1 MKKNVTAVFAAAAA
15 LSLTI
20 SGCSLSGD
28 PEPTAT
34 PAIQA
39 QVINVLGSYAL
50 IDGYTQYQSPD
61 GGFSIQLPEGSVV
74 NDADVNDV
82 TVTVA
87 SAYTNADMINISKSV
102 DVRAVETY
110 DQLCETLGNDESI
123 KVTGFYLLE
132 FNGEYKGYKYAYT
145 SADNEESKGIVST
158 YFHADGTVY
167 IVKAMINNGTDER
180 NVENVNT
187 IVDTFVSYL

>member
-1 MKKNVTAVFAAAAA
+1 MKKNVICAFAAAAA
-15 LSLTI
+15 LAVSM
-20 SGCSLSGD
+20 SGCSLSGE
-28 PEPTAT
+28 PEPTQT
-34 PAIQA
+34 PAPQA

-74 NDADVNDV
+74 NDTNANDV
-82 TVTVA
+82 TITVA
-87 SAYTNADMINISKSV
+87 SAYANADMINVSKSA
-102 DVRAVETY
+102 DVQAVENY
-110 DQLCETLGNDESI
+110 DQLYESLGSDSSI
-123 KVTGFYLLE
+123 NVTGLYLLE
-132 FNGEYKGYKYAYT
+132 FDGEYKGYKYTYT
-145 SADNEESKGIVST
+145 SAENEASKGIVST

-167 IVKAMINNGTDER
+167 IVKAAINNGTDER